1 MALAVARRGAEE
13 VLADADVGS
22 EGGLD
27 DAFEAFPQGIGVEE
41 VWVGQGDV
49 AMLDLV
55 AEDVE
60 EEGDEVL
67 FVMFGEFADL
77 SRNLVPWIT
86 GVSISCIWGPSTL
99 KGQLTGAFR
108 TLHRWE
114 QDIPN
119 LEPLFNPVHF
129 LILLTAVSVQFCPLG
144 LVNAFLQRGRA
155 KLAGLLSLA
164 VISQFGQT
172 LCTVTSIPGAECLFA
187 SLALHR

>member
-67 FVMFGEFADL
+67 FVVFGEFADL
-77 SRNLVPWIT
+77 SRNLVPWVT

-99 KGQLTGAFR
+99 NERDSSQGLSGRFVAGNKTSQ
-108 TLHRWE
+108 
-114 QDIPN
+114 ISN
-119 LEPLFNPVHF
+119 HF
-129 LILLTAVSVQFCPLG
+129 ST
-144 LVNAFLQRGRA
+144 R
-155 KLAGLLSLA
+155 
-164 VISQFGQT
+164 
-172 LCTVTSIPGAECLFA
+172 CTS
-187 SLALHR
+187 